1 MGCFTPVPRVCRVR
15 CLATGIPEEWLP
27 DRGNTANRTRL
38 TGRLVLLPGAAARH
52 YLIEDQTQ
60 GSKARSASKGFGP
73 LEQRPAQSPARQ
85 KFPPCIRSR
94 TKSDTAPASIAPS

>member
-38 TGRLVLLPGAAARH
+38 TGRLVLLPGAAIRQH
-52 YLIEDQTQ
+52 LIEDRM
-60 GSKARSASKGFGP
+60 KEEEVRSASKGW
-73 LEQRPAQSPARQ
+73 SPDRE
-85 KFPPCIRSR
+85 
-94 TKSDTAPASIAPS
+94 SIAGKRDAMCTHCPPHMKPHEKI

>member
-38 TGRLVLLPGAAARH
+38 TGRLVLLPGAAIRLH
-52 YLIEDQTQ
+52 LIEDRM
-60 GSKARSASKGFGP
+60 KEEEVRSASKGW
-73 LEQRPAQSPARQ
+73 SPARE
-85 KFPPCIRSR
+85 
-94 TKSDTAPASIAPS
+94 SIAGKRDAMCTHCPPHMKPHEKI